1 MGTSKHGRTGS
12 VERRARRR
20 PWYDG
25 RVTGSAP
32 LLAAILAA
40 GSGPFATPGHPVT
53 AEAAAFVSAPSPPRR
68 GGDGRGEG
76 ADGALAFVPWRA
88 YRATV
93 GTFQGPR
100 CPHAPSCSVYARAAV
115 SRHGL
120 VAGLVIAVPRLL
132 RGERGSGISLLPRD
146 RDGRLVDLLDDAT
159 FWLGPE
165 RR

>member
-1 MGTSKHGRTGS
+1 MSPSVVATSKHGRTGS
-12 VERRARRR
+12 VERVARPR

-25 RVTGSAP
+25 RVIGSAP

-40 GSGPFATPGHPVT
+40 GFGPFATPRHPVT
-53 AEAAAFVSAPSPPRR
+53 GETAAPKAAAAPG
-68 GGDGRGEG
+68 GGDLSLE
-76 ADGALAFVPWRA
+76 LPWRA

-93 GTFQGPR
+93 GSFQGPR
-100 CPHAPSCSVYARAAV
+100 CPHVPSCSVYARAAV

-120 VAGLVIAVPRLL
+120 AAGLVIAVPRLL

-159 FWLGPE
+159 FWLGGE
-165 RR
+165 GR